1 MSKRTGWVPAYT
13 ENQMVEMLDKLRR
26 TNWWK
31 KKHLR
36 D

>member
-1 MSKRTGWVPAYT
+1 MSKQWRPAYT
-13 ENQMVEMLDKLRR
+13 EDKIIGAIDKLRR

-31 KKHLR
+31 KKHLK